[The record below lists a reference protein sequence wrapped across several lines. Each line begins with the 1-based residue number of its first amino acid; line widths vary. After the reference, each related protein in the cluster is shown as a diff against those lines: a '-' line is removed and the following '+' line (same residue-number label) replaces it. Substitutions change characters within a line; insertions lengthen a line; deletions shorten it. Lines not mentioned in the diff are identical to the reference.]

1 MNRRSPVS
9 RPAFSRRHRVA
20 GLILPGVALAASA
33 VLLVGCAAATPG
45 TSPTAGSTPATAPTD
60 SGYPITLDNCGTT
73 VTVAA
78 PPQRIVS
85 IKSSTTELLLALG
98 LGDRIVGTAF
108 LDGPVPENLAAAAAT
123 VPSISDFLPGQEAVL
138 ALKPDFIYGGWESN
152 FTADG
157 VGDRAQL
164 AGFGIGSYVS
174 PAACKADGYRPD
186 PLTFDTV
193 FAEIAETGALFGAP
207 DAASALVTTQ
217 QAELAAL
224 VPAADAPTA
233 LWYSSGTDSP
243 YVGAGIGSPQ
253 MILEAAGLH
262 NIFGDVHDSWTS
274 VGWESIVA
282 ADPSVIVLVDAS
294 WNTAA
299 SKIATLESNPAT
311 QGLTAVKNKRY
322 IVLPFAATEAGTRNV
337 EAVGS
342 VIDQLAA
349 LDGN

>member
-1 MNRRSPVS
+1 MLLAGCATA
-9 RPAFSRRHRVA
+9 PAGAA
-20 GLILPGVALAASA
+20 GGSTGSAAASA
-33 VLLVGCAAATPG
+33 
-45 TSPTAGSTPATAPTD
+45 PASDGFPVTV
-60 SGYPITLDNCGTT
+60 DNCGTAVT
-73 VTVAA
+73 VTTA
-78 PPQRIVS
+78 PQRIVS

-98 LGDRIVGTAF
+98 LEDRIVGTAF
-108 LDGPVPENLAAAAAT
+108 LDGPLPENLAAAGAAL
-123 VPSISDFLPGQEAVL
+123 PSISDFLPGQEAVL

-152 FTADG
+152 FAADG
-157 VGDRAQL
+157 VGERSQL

-174 PAACKADGYRPD
+174 PAACKGDDYRPD

-193 FAEIAETGALFGAP
+193 FGEISQAGDIFGAQ
-207 DAASALVTTQ
+207 DAASALVSTQ
-217 QAELAAL
+217 KAELAAL
-224 VPAADAPTA
+224 APATGAPTA

-253 MILEAAGLH
+253 MILAAAGLH

-311 QGLTAVKNKRY
+311 QGLTAVQNKRY

-337 EAVGS
+337 EAVAS
-342 VIDQLAA
+342 TISQFAA
-349 LDGN
+349 LDGQ